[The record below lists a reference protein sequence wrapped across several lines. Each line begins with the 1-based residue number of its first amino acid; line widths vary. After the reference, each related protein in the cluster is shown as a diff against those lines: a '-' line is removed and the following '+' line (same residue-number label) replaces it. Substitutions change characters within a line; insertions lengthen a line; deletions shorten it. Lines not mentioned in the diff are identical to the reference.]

1 MNTTIHNGIT
11 FEETNSFL
19 KWGNFINQ
27 LIRKFNGTKENL
39 GDRTVYNWGKHT
51 VLSGLELELTNS
63 FYNYGKE
70 RWFRRLN
77 QIEYWAI
84 GDKIAK
90 QEFDRISNHLIKL
103 FGQPTVDEDNIDEI
117 EKYFIWK
124 IDNIEF
130 SLYFF
135 EQHCYKLHFTIK
147 KIKRTITVT

>member
-11 FEETNSFL
+11 FEETTSFL
-19 KWGNFINQ
+19 KWGKFINP

-103 FGQPTVDEDNIDEI
+103 FGQPIVDEDNMGEI
-117 EKYFIWK
+117 EKYFIWNN
-124 IDNIEF
+124 DNIEF

-147 KIKRTITVT
+147 KK